1 MPERISEHTQ
11 VRLADGVSVIQRGP
25 SMVQFG
31 LDATR
36 TGVVETPQAE
46 ALNKLFDA
54 PFQPRPIHK
63 LTRQLVEVVGADAAR
78 SLVADLV
85 AYRILVP
92 TASAPALLLGDS
104 ALAASLAGLL
114 GRGGVVVHPA
124 PAHEIT
130 PEFLGFT
137 EKWGPLVVADQL
149 HRAVPLARLTRH
161 REGAVVP
168 VATVDSRVVIGPLR
182 LDRAGAC
189 PACLAAYL
197 AARDAGWRK
206 ACENYPGGPAR
217 PDPTVIAA
225 GAAAAAVVVRRLA
238 GLPDPPGVSAPAP
251 RPGQLI
257 VVDPFSPHPVTAS
270 TLPPH
275 PDCPVCY

>member
-1 MPERISEHTQ
+1 MPEGITEHTK
-11 VRLADGVSVIQRGP
+11 VRLADGVSVGQRGP

-36 TGVVETPQAE
+36 TGVIETPHAQA
-46 ALNKLFDA
+46 LSKLFDA
-54 PFQPRPIHK
+54 PFQPRPIHT
-63 LTRQLVEVVGADAAR
+63 LSRQLGAVVGADAR
-78 SLVADLV
+78 SLVSDLV

-114 GRGGVVVHPA
+114 GRSGVVVHTA
-124 PAHEIT
+124 PAHEIS
-130 PEFLGFT
+130 PEFLATT

-149 HRAVPLARLTRH
+149 HQAVPLARLTRH
-161 REGAVVP
+161 RKGAVVP
-168 VATVDSRVVIGPLR
+168 VATVDSRVAVGPLR

-197 AARDAGWRK
+197 AARDAGWQH
-206 ACENYPGGPAR
+206 ACENIPGGPAR

-238 GLPDPPGVSAPAP
+238 GLPDPPGVSAPP
-251 RPGQLI
+251 PHPGQLI
-257 VVDPFSPHPVTAS
+257 LVDPFSHEPTRGL
-270 TLPPH
+270 TLAPH